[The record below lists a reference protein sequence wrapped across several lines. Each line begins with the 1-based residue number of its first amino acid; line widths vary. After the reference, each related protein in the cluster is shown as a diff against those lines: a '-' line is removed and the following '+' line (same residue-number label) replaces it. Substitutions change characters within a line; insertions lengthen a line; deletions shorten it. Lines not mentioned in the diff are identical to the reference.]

1 MSFEVVTIMKISKP
15 KPDLR
20 DLRAQFLK
28 ESKLF
33 CRMLEY
39 ETPQINPELKGQM
52 LDEMREKLKNLLQ
65 IINELEVQEASVKK
79 NPS

>member
-1 MSFEVVTIMKISKP
+1 MKLSKP

-20 DLRAQFLK
+20 ELRAQFLK

-33 CRMLEY
+33 CRMLEF
-39 ETPQINPELKGQM
+39 EAPEVNPELKGQM

-65 IINELEVQEASVKK
+65 IINELEIQEASVNKK
-79 NPS
+79 TS